1 MSPEAK
7 ENKEF
12 SQWFEKWMARM
23 QASAAHDHDPPG
35 EQAGRETE
43 EERRS
48 GGQEP
53 VLKH

>member
-23 QASAAHDHDPPG
+23 QASAVHDHDPPR
-35 EQAGRETE
+35 EQAVRGAE

-53 VLKH
+53 VGKH